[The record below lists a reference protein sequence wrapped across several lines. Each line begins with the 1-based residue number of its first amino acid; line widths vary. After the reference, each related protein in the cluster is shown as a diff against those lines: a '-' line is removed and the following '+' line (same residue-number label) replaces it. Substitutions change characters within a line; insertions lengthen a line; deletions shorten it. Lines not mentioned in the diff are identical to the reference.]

1 MFIPLIAFYSIIAMV
16 VISVIMYSSD
26 EVYDNGIGEEVKTL
40 NELEIEKKEL
50 EIYLRSGIENIDELD
65 YEGFKEKAEEI
76 LNGKEKLKNKNFM
89 LLNKDG
95 KLLFETEWI
104 TLESNNARYKFKLFS
119 EIIKRE
125 KKQEEKELF
134 LSESKENKD
143 NKGKEKDLFLK

>member
-50 EIYLRSGIENIDELD
+50 EIYLKSGIENIDELD
-65 YEGFKEKAEEI
+65 YEGFKEKADKV
-76 LNGKEKLKNKNFM
+76 LNGNEKLKNKNFM